1 MSQKTIDQIAEG
13 FGLNIEATPI
23 PDHGTAFRVLEGANQ
38 IFIGT
43 EEAVLAFLAAYV
55 KERPG
60 PYEGNMIG
68 YKE

>member
-13 FGLNIEATPI
+13 FGLNIETTPI
-23 PDHGTAFRVLEGANQ
+23 PDNGNAIRVLTGANQ

-43 EEAVLAFLAAYV
+43 EEAVLAFLAGYV

-60 PYEGNMIG
+60 LYEGSMIRC
-68 YKE
+68 KE